1 MAHRNNT
8 TAEPKTHRPPVRGRH
23 WAVST
28 NHWLASLAA
37 SRILDKGGNA
47 VDAGVA
53 AGMTLGVLQPD
64 IVGSTGVAPM
74 IIYLAE
80 RDEVVTISGLGR
92 WPRSASP
99 EFFEQHH
106 GGDLPLGVLRCVTP
120 AAIDAWCQA
129 LELYGTLSFGDV
141 AEAAHDLAAGGFAT
155 HRLLAETIAE
165 DQELYGRW
173 PASADLFLALGRPP
187 LVGEAFVQ
195 ADLGRT
201 FARLIEAEGQSTGGR
216 EAGIRAVRDE
226 FHQGG
231 IARDILAHFQDE
243 GGLMTAE
250 DLADFRSGHEAPEK
264 VQFGDWELYSCGA
277 WCQGPLLL
285 EMAKLFAHHRF
296 GEVSANSI
304 DYTHHLIELFKLGF
318 ADREAYFGDPEF
330 VDVPLD
336 DLLSDGFAAERV
348 KSVDRARAAPD
359 LPAAGETRLGRPD
372 TPWVWEAT
380 MSQQKNRTHQDTT
393 YLCVVDE
400 AGNGFS
406 ATPSD
411 GYSTAGIIPG
421 LGFAASTRGDQNWI
435 DRRHPSV
442 IAPWKRPRLTPNP
455 ALAKKNGKLA
465 FLFGTPGGDV
475 QIQAMLQVFV
485 NHAVHGMDPQAAI
498 EAPRFASE
506 SFPGSFWPHT
516 HKPGVLRLEPA
527 LMDHAEE
534 LEKRG
539 HTIVPW
545 PELGWRAGGV
555 CAIAVD
561 EETGDRIAGADPR
574 RECYALAW

>member
-1 MAHRNNT
+1 MT
-8 TAEPKTHRPPVRGRH
+8 KTHRPAVRGHH

-53 AGMTLGVLQPD
+53 AGMALGVLQPD

-74 IIYLAE
+74 IIYLADT
-80 RDEVVTISGLGR
+80 DEVVTISGLGR
-92 WPRSASP
+92 WPQAASAAY
-99 EFFEQHH
+99 FENNH

-129 LELYGTLSFGDV
+129 LQRYGTLTFGEV
-141 AEAAHDLAAGGFAT
+141 AEAAHDLAARGFPT

-165 DQELYGRW
+165 DEELYAKW
-173 PASADLFLALGRPP
+173 PSSADVFLSQGRSPWE
-187 LVGEAFVQ
+187 GEPYIQV
-195 ADLGRT
+195 DLGRSL
-201 FARLIEAEGQSTGGR
+201 ARLIEAEGRASGGR
-216 EAGIRAVRDE
+216 EAGLQAVRDE
-226 FHQGG
+226 FHAGG
-231 IARDILAHFQDE
+231 LARDVLAHFQEE

-250 DLADFRSGHEAPEK
+250 DLDAFRSGHEAPEK
-264 VQFGDWELYSCGA
+264 VTFGEWEIYSCGA
-277 WCQGPLLL
+277 WCQGPALL
-285 EMAKLFAHHRF
+285 EASKLFYHHEF
-296 GEVSANSI
+296 GEINLNSVNYI
-304 DYTHHLIELFKLGF
+304 HELTELLKLTF

-336 DLLSDGFAAERV
+336 DLLSDSFAAERV
-348 KSVDRARAAPD
+348 KAIKRDRASPD
-359 LPAAGETRLGRPD
+359 LPQAGETRLGRPD

-380 MSQQKNRTHQDTT
+380 TSTQKNRTHQDTT
-393 YLCVVDE
+393 YLCVVD
-400 AGNGFS
+400 AQGNGFS

-411 GYSTAGIIPG
+411 GYNTAPIIPG
-421 LGFAASTRGDQNWI
+421 LGFAVSTRGDQNWI
-435 DRRHPSV
+435 DARHPSV

-455 ALAKKNGKLA
+455 ALAKRNGKLA

-475 QIQAMLQVFV
+475 QIQAMLQVFL
-485 NHAVHGMDPQAAI
+485 NHAVHSMDPQAAI

-516 HKPGVLRLEPA
+516 HKPGVLKLEPG
-527 LMDHAEE
+527 LMQHADE
-534 LEKRG
+534 LASRG
-539 HTIVPW
+539 HKIVGW

-555 CAIAVD
+555 CAIAID
-561 EETGDRIAGADPR
+561 QETGDRIAGADPR
-574 RECYALAW
+574 RECTALAW

>member
-1 MAHRNNT
+1 MPSRSNALP
-8 TAEPKTHRPPVRGRH
+8 EKTHRPAVRGRH

-37 SRILDKGGNA
+37 SRILDSGGNA

-53 AGMTLGVLQPD
+53 AGMALGVLQPD
-64 IVGSTGVAPM
+64 IVGCTGVAPM

-80 RDEVVTISGLGR
+80 TDEVVTISGLGR
-92 WPRSASP
+92 WPRAASADY
-99 EFFEQHH
+99 FTQHH

-129 LELYGTLSFGDV
+129 LQRYGTKTFGEV
-141 AEAAHDLAAGGFAT
+141 AQAAFDLASGGFAT
-155 HRLLAETIAE
+155 HRLLAETVAADE
-165 DQELYGRW
+165 ELY
-173 PASADLFLALGRPP
+173 ASWGSSAGVFLANSRAPH
-187 LVGEAFVQ
+187 VGEPFNQ
-195 ADLGRT
+195 DDLGRS
-201 FARLIEAEGQSTGGR
+201 FGRLIEAEARSTGGR
-216 EAGIRAVRDE
+216 EAGIEAVRDE

-231 IARDILAHFQDE
+231 IARDIMAHFEAE
-243 GGLMTAE
+243 GGLMTAD
-250 DLADFRSGHEAPEK
+250 DLNEFRSGHERPER
-264 VQFGDWELYSCGA
+264 VQFGDWEVFSCGP
-277 WCQGPLLL
+277 WCQGPALL
-285 EMAKLFAHHRF
+285 EAAQLFAHHEF
-296 GEVSANSI
+296 GEVPVNSKS
-304 DYTHHLIELFKLGF
+304 YVHEFAEVMKLSF

-336 DLLSDGFAAERV
+336 DLLSDAFAGERV
-348 KSVDRARAAPD
+348 KAIDRDRACPD
-359 LPAAGETRLGRPD
+359 LPRAGETRLGCPD
-372 TPWVWEAT
+372 TPWVWE
-380 MSQQKNRTHQDTT
+380 SIESKQRNRTHQDTT
-393 YLCVVDE
+393 YLCVVDKD
-400 AGNGFS
+400 GNGFS

-411 GYSTAGIIPG
+411 GYNTAGIIPA
-421 LGFAASTRGDQNWI
+421 LGFAVSTRGDQNWI

-442 IAPWKRPRLTPNP
+442 IEPWKRPRLTPNP

-516 HKPGVLRLEPA
+516 HKPGVLRLEPG
-527 LMDHAEE
+527 LMQHAEA
-534 LEKRG
+534 LEAKG
-539 HTIVPW
+539 HVIEPW

-555 CAIAVD
+555 CAIAID
-561 EETGDRIAGADPR
+561 DTTGDRIAGADPR
-574 RECYALAW
+574 RECTALAW

>member
-1 MAHRNNT
+1 V
-8 TAEPKTHRPPVRGRH
+8 KTHRPPVRGRH

-53 AGMTLGVLQPD
+53 AGMALGVLQPD

-92 WPRSASP
+92 WPRKATP
-99 EFFEQHH
+99 EFFEKHH

-129 LELYGTLSFGDV
+129 LQRYGTLSFGDV

-165 DQELYGRW
+165 DAELYARW
-173 PASADLFLALGRPP
+173 PSNAEVFLRDGKAPGT
-187 LVGEAFVQ
+187 GNAFVQ

-201 FARLIEAEGQSTGGR
+201 FARLIEAEWRSTGGR
-216 EAGIRAVRDE
+216 EAGIAAVRDA
-226 FHQGG
+226 FHQGE
-231 IARDILAHFQDE
+231 IASEIMAHFEAE
-243 GGLMTAE
+243 GGLMTAD
-250 DLADFRSGHEAPEK
+250 DLADFRSGHEAPEC
-264 VQFGDWELYSCGA
+264 VAFGDWEIYSCGA
-277 WCQGPLLL
+277 WCQGPVLL
-285 EMAKLFAHHRF
+285 EAARLFAHHQF
-296 GEVSANSI
+296 GGDIQANSI
-304 DYTHHLIELFKLGF
+304 DYVHQLTELFKLSF

-336 DLLSDGFAAERV
+336 DLLSDAFAAERV
-348 KSVDRARAAPD
+348 KAVDRDRAYPD
-359 LPAAGETRLGRPD
+359 LPPAGETRLGRPE
-372 TPWVWEAT
+372 TPWVADAIE
-380 MSQQKNRTHQDTT
+380 SRQRNRTHQDTT
-393 YLCVVDE
+393 YLCVVDKD
-400 AGNGFS
+400 GNGFS

-421 LGFAASTRGDQNWI
+421 LGFAVSTRGDQNWI
-435 DRRHPSV
+435 DTRHPSV
-442 IAPWKRPRLTPNP
+442 LAPWKRPRLTPNP

-475 QIQAMLQVFV
+475 QIQAMLQVFL

-516 HKPGVLRLEPA
+516 HKPGVLRLEPG
-527 LMDHAEE
+527 LMGHAET
-534 LEKRG
+534 LEARG
-539 HTIVPW
+539 HRVVPW

-555 CAIAVD
+555 CAISID
-561 EETGDRIAGADPR
+561 PETGDRIAGADPR